1 MWNKEKDI
9 ISIIIG
15 KYMVWLRVKFNL
27 LQKEIHRVIGVNIC
41 NLNLMKEYYDNGQ
54 KIQIKV
60 RHLK

>member
-1 MWNKEKDI
+1 
-9 ISIIIG
+9 
-15 KYMVWLRVKFNL
+15 MVWLRVKFNL